1 MSPRSKS
8 IAAVILGAGESSRF
22 GQPKQLLQFQGKP
35 LIRRVVDAASEAN
48 CSLVIVV
55 TGNAHDEVKDA
66 IRECDA
72 IVIENKEWKAGIG
85 ISIHKGI
92 QYLTDNALNIDAAL
106 LLVCDQPFVDA
117 NVLRRLIALHSDT
130 AKPIVASA
138 YADTVGVPALFHQ
151 SIFPELLRL
160 SGDAGAKPIILFNRE
175 RVAELPFPLG
185 RIDID
190 ELDDLQSITR
200 QR

>member
-35 LIRRVVDAASEAN
+35 SIRRVVDAASEAN

-72 IVIENKEWKAGIG
+72 IVTENKEWKAGIG
-85 ISIHKGI
+85 ISK
-92 QYLTDNALNIDAAL
+92 LDA
-106 LLVCDQPFVDA
+106 
-117 NVLRRLIALHSDT
+117 T
-130 AKPIVASA
+130 
-138 YADTVGVPALFHQ
+138 
-151 SIFPELLRL
+151 
-160 SGDAGAKPIILFNRE
+160 
-175 RVAELPFPLG
+175 G
-185 RIDID
+185 RGPVN
-190 ELDDLQSITR
+190 
-200 QR
+200 